1 MFISYLK
8 MIPACRSGAVN
19 IKVNRFVKMFAVT
32 IWFWSLAPPVMAAE
46 ETAWSLLVGGGT
58 SHPGWGKTEEKVE
71 TVDLLLRY
79 TKINPQIRGKDWY
92 RHQRNLLIE
101 IPVHFLTSP
110 SEPPMFGLYFSGQ
123 LLFRPGADLQPYLFA
138 GGGPVYTEASIPG
151 TSSNLKGAY
160 QAGVGF
166 KFPVGDAR
174 WSLEYRYHHVSNGG
188 IEKPNDPLNSSKVLL
203 GYKLPF

>member
-8 MIPACRSGAVN
+8 MIRPCRSGAVEFN
-19 IKVNRFVKMFAVT
+19 VNTCVKTLVVT
-32 IWFWSLAPPVMAAE
+32 ICFWSLSLSVMAAD

-92 RHQRNLLIE
+92 LYQRNLLVE
-101 IPVHFLTSP
+101 IPIHFLTSP
-110 SEPPMFGLYFSGQ
+110 SEPPMFGLYFSAQ
-123 LLFRPGADLQPYLFA
+123 WLFRPGEDLRPYLFA

-160 QAGVGF
+160 QGGVGF
-166 KFPVGDAR
+166 EFPVGDAR